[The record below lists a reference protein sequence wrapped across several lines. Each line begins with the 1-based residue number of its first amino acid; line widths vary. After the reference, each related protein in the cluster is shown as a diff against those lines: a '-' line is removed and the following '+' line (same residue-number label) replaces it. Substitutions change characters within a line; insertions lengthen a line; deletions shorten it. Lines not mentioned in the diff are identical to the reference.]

1 MIVDSVEAAVSA
13 LPHLFLMDRKK
24 VRQTFEERFAS
35 TRMARDY
42 LEIYQRLLKRP
53 IETDLFRVANNAA
66 NRGIGSE
73 SLN

>member
-1 MIVDSVEAAVSA
+1 
-13 LPHLFLMDRKK
+13 